1 MTTLAKANLITREAV
16 GKLEHRFG
24 RKGLY
29 VGGAFLLVV
38 LFLVFRNFGP
48 KGEPPRTTGRAAG
61 SDGKGNYEGR
71 PPLFGRDRHHQRL

>member
-29 VGGAFLLVV
+29 LGGAFLLVV
-38 LFLVFRNFGP
+38 LFLIFRNFGT
-48 KGEPPRTTGRAAG
+48 KDRTAQRTAPAAG
-61 SDGKGNYEGR
+61 RDGEGNDEGC
-71 PPLFGRDRHHQRL
+71 PALPGRDRHHQRL